1 MFQLEKEVE
10 RLARRTQ
17 KELVLLHK
25 EGGGKPHNTV
35 AWLNMRSWIRSHH
48 HIVCPKR
55 VFSRKSL
62 YRIVGI
68 NTCFLYVLMK
78 FLTFRMTCT

>member
-1 MFQLEKEVE
+1 MYTNKFVMLQLEKEVE

-25 EGGGKPHNTV
+25 EGDGKPQNTV
-35 AWLNMRSWIRSHH
+35 AWLNMRSYISSHH

-55 VFSRKSL
+55 MFSRRSL
-62 YRIVGI
+62 YRIVI
-68 NTCFLYVLMK
+68 NEYNLV
-78 FLTFRMTCT
+78 